1 MGLGFLREG
10 EGLWALELAGKGR
23 GVEEV
28 GDGGDGA
35 VEVFARFGAAFI
47 SMGGLI
53 DSLF

>member
-10 EGLWALELAGKGR
+10 EGLGALELAGKGR
-23 GVEEV
+23 GGEEV

-35 VEVFARFGAAFI
+35 VEVLPVLGRLL